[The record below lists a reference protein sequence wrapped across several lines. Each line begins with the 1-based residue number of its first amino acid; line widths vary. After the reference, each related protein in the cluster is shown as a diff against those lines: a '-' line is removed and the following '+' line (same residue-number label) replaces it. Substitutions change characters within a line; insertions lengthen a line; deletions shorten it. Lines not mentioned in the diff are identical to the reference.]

1 MPHRGNC
8 GPLDTASGLSVRP
21 ISRSQPVDG
30 CGGQSVLSAGVPP
43 ALYNL
48 SYRVSLYS
56 LSLPPP
62 SSSPQQSCANPTIGT
77 VARGRSRFQLRAAEG
92 RKGGGAEG
100 GRGRGN
106 IVVNA
111 RSCER
116 VRCLPLLPLLPLIN
130 VVSLPSFSN
139 ERNEQRQKPLRPQ
152 DDHHRRCPLF

>member
-1 MPHRGNC
+1 MGIV
-8 GPLDTASGLSVRP
+8 GPLTPLPVSRYAQSVGRSRSMVVAVNLCSRLECPRLSTTSPTASHSIP
-21 ISRSQPVDG
+21 
-30 CGGQSVLSAGVPP
+30 
-43 ALYNL
+43 
-48 SYRVSLYS
+48 S
-56 LSLPPP
+56 LSLPLPP
-62 SSSPQQSCANPTIGT
+62 ARSNRAPIQQLGLSLAVAVVFNSAPQKAG
-77 VARGRSRFQLRAAEG
+77 
-92 RKGGGAEG
+92 KGGAEG